1 MEVVVRKTTRGPNF
15 KKTIQV
21 NESDTLYELKSKI
34 FDIFGISPNT
44 QYLHCFG
51 KDLDGDTQTLERL
64 GVKDESVIFIVQYA
78 SGRRK
83 SILEDENDQLESNSA
98 VPEYRIMKP
107 GINFES
113 VCKNPACKAAEKSVI
128 VNIGLRK
135 SILQK
140 DKWERNKC
148 PACNSTCGD
157 ISKIIFKTCAWKYKG
172 YTEKGE
178 LVEEEGNIQEEIE
191 SPSNN
196 RKWSYLEL
204 SALTHS

>member
-15 KKTIQV
+15 KKTLQV

-34 FDIFGISPNT
+34 FDVFGISPNT
-44 QYLHCFG
+44 QYLHCYG

-64 GVKDESVIFIVQYA
+64 GIKDESVIFIVQYA

-83 SILEDENDQLESNSA
+83 SIEEEQDQHMSNSA
-98 VPEYRIMKP
+98 IPECRIMKS

-113 VCKNPACKAAEKSVI
+113 ACKNSLCKAAEKLVI

-157 ISKIIFKTCAWKYKG
+157 ISRVIFKTCAWKYKG

-178 LVEEEGNIQEEIE
+178 LVEEEGNTQGEME

-196 RKWSYLEL
+196 KKWSYLEI
-204 SALTHS
+204 SALTHT